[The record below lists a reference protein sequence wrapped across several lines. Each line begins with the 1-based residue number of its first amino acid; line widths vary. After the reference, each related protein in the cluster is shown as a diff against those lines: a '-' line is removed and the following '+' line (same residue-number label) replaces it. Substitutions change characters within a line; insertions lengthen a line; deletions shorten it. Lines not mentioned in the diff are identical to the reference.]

1 MDWATHEIPND
12 GFVLPPLMDD
22 RDEKDDS
29 STDAARAN
37 DDFDDLENDPLFGS
51 GGIEIARANDEHER
65 RANDDASRD
74 GRHLC

>member
-29 STDAARAN
+29 S
-37 DDFDDLENDPLFGS
+37 LFVVLVFLLFLFVTS
-51 GGIEIARANDEHER
+51 V
-65 RANDDASRD
+65 
-74 GRHLC
+74 